1 MAGGDDGQA
10 EEQDHLTLKV
20 KSVDGGRD
28 DSFYKIR
35 RTAPLARLMGAYEKQ
50 HGLNPASIRYLF
62 DGEHIRSDSTP
73 ADMGME
79 HGDVIDAFDA
89 VPWPARGEGEAPAAP
104 GNKKRNNK
112 RAKEGGGEGEGE
124 MEAIVKDS
132 RVEQVEPAQAAA
144 AFKAATE
151 KMRIQ
156 YVLSHIVEPPLTE
169 SNEDLAGEGRIPREM
184 LEDFF
189 SKILEAIVCTD
200 EYAAKVMECVSY
212 EVPPLDSGRPPIWKA
227 EVPCGRQLVGKQLQP
242 TLTSKSIHV
251 EVERCPFVAHGEVPV
266 YDKGAVKRALAA
278 LLMEQHDAVV
288 EASDSL
294 PACAEAQ
301 PSEPS
306 THDDGTGEEARRLRE
321 VNKQVMQKLQR
332 ACEENKVLK
341 DQLAF
346 SEKLFRDDQD
356 ETDRLARELTKRSNE
371 ITKHKN
377 EIAKQEDRLKQS
389 EKARKQLEAANRDK
403 DKDIKS
409 KEEHHRRQLHEER
422 QRSETLRDSMGPLE
436 AELISLRESDSGHVK
451 EKTSL
456 QETIAKL
463 EASKQSLETK
473 LTHLRSHQ
481 IDNLRALL
489 TSSETEQELSHVVKT
504 LKDKQAA
511 MIDDELPQ
519 VHRLIREA
527 ESRLEAAHKRAME
540 QREADRQAAVELQL
554 QQAAREARETIQK
567 AREEGREDVLNCAI
581 CNDEEKR
588 IMIRPCGH
596 LCMCR
601 GCYNDLMGKP
611 LADRLCPVC
620 RQNVGGHVNV
630 FLQ

>member
-1 MAGGDDGQA
+1 VYHDGWP
-10 EEQDHLTLKV
+10 HLLLHRKP
-20 KSVDGGRD
+20 G
-28 DSFYKIR
+28 
-35 RTAPLARLMGAYEKQ
+35 TA
-50 HGLNPASIRYLF
+50 LNP
-62 DGEHIRSDSTP
+62 
-73 ADMGME
+73 
-79 HGDVIDAFDA
+79 GDEILIDLPPNMTTKYKCYIAERLYSQESESARDA
-89 VPWPARGEGEAPAAP
+89 A
-104 GNKKRNNK
+104 
-112 RAKEGGGEGEGE
+112 
-124 MEAIVKDS
+124 
-132 RVEQVEPAQAAA
+132 
-144 AFKAATE
+144 
-151 KMRIQ
+151 
-156 YVLSHIVEPPLTE
+156 
-169 SNEDLAGEGRIPREM
+169 
-184 LEDFF
+184 
-189 SKILEAIVCTD
+189 
-200 EYAAKVMECVSY
+200 
-212 EVPPLDSGRPPIWKA
+212 
-227 EVPCGRQLVGKQLQP
+227 
-242 TLTSKSIHV
+242 
-251 EVERCPFVAHGEVPV
+251 
-266 YDKGAVKRALAA
+266 
-278 LLMEQHDAVV
+278 
-288 EASDSL
+288 
-294 PACAEAQ
+294 
-301 PSEPS
+301 
-306 THDDGTGEEARRLRE
+306 RLRE
-321 VNKQVMQKLQR
+321 LNVHFMQKLQR
-332 ACEENKVLK
+332 VSDDRNLALDAADKLRDIMRDGQRGHDKEKASLEETI
-341 DQLAF
+341 A
-346 SEKLFRDDQD
+346 KLQSSKSSL
-356 ETDRLARELTKRSNE
+356 EAELTHLRSHQ
-371 ITKHKN
+371 T
-377 EIAKQEDRLKQS
+377 DRLKQS